1 MNKTRLISA
10 GGAGALAALLL
21 RAACAAEPPAAAPMP
36 PAPPV
41 PAVPAMQVPSQA
53 EIDAQLR
60 TAQKQLEE
68 AAHEVA
74 RLSTEFSGSV
84 MEEFMPLLA
93 AHVVLGVQ
101 LEPAPGNSGARV
113 REVSP
118 GGPAAQAGIR
128 PGDVI
133 VAVNGTELKGD
144 APARQVNSLL
154 RDVKPDTPVA
164 LRVQRDGKPLALTV
178 TVRSA
183 PDLLA
188 RLPRVREFG
197 REAAEPFSQRP
208 LRDMELATL
217 TPGLGSYFGTDK
229 GVLVLKAPA
238 DGALKLEDGDVILA
252 IDGRSPES
260 GSHAARILGSYL
272 GGERITLHIL
282 RQHKTLDLQ
291 MTMPD
296 ATREHDVHRRE
307 VVLPAAAAHVTQR
320 VVARNRWPA

>member
-1 MNKTRLISA
+1 
-10 GGAGALAALLL
+10 
-21 RAACAAEPPAAAPMP
+21 
-36 PAPPV
+36 V
-41 PAVPAMQVPSQA
+41 QVPSQA

-84 MEEFMPLLA
+84 IEEFMPLLT
-93 AHVVLGVQ
+93 AHVVIGVQ
-101 LEPAPGNSGARV
+101 LEPAPGNVGARV

-128 PGDVI
+128 AGDTI

-144 APARQVNSLL
+144 APARQVSSLL
-154 RDVKPDTPVA
+154 RDVKPDTPVT
-164 LRVQRDGKPLALTV
+164 LRVQRDGKPLAVTV
-178 TVRSA
+178 TVRGA

-197 REAAEPFSQRP
+197 VAPQPFTQRP

-238 DGALKLEDGDVILA
+238 DGSLKLEDGDVILA

-272 GGERITLHIL
+272 GGEKITLRVL
-282 RQHKTLDLQ
+282 RQHKTLDLE

-296 ATREHDVHRRE
+296 SSRQRDVHRRE
-307 VVLPAAAAHVTQR
+307 VVLPQADAHVTQLPLPQ
-320 VVARNRWPA
+320 ARSPA